1 MGIAMGAG
9 GIGGSISGVIADHF
23 GLTATLATLPVIF
36 LLATALFAVVGYP
49 PEKDG
54 AVEG

>member
-1 MGIAMGAG
+1 MGITMGAG

-23 GLTATLATLPVIF
+23 GLTATLATFPVIV
-36 LLATALFAVVGYP
+36 LLATVLFALVGYP
-49 PEKDG
+49 SKKNG